1 MNLRDELPV
10 DHPLSR
16 VYRIGAALCGLLLL
30 VFGCLGFADSL
41 SSFDTAGQQ
50 IAGLSTNG
58 LLSTI
63 SVVVGLLLF
72 VAALIGGNVA
82 STVNITVGV
91 LFVLSGFV
99 HLFLIGRPA
108 NILDF
113 GMTNVIFS
121 FLMGLLVMT
130 FGMYGRVSG
139 GLPHDNPYWQ
149 QRHPGQAAA
158 EARAVPSRTPAIV
171 SRAAAPAR
179 TQLPRR

>member
-1 MNLRDELPV
+1 MDLRDELPV

-16 VYRIGAALCGLLLL
+16 VYRVGAALCGLLLL
-30 VFGCLGFADSL
+30 VFGCLGFAGSL
-41 SSFDTAGQQ
+41 SSFDTAGQR
-50 IAGLSTNG
+50 IAGMSTNG

-63 SVVVGLLLF
+63 SVVFGLLLF

-82 STVNITVGV
+82 SSVNIAVGV

-99 HLFLIGRPA
+99 HLFLIGRPG

-121 FLMGLLVMT
+121 FLMGLLIMT

-149 QRHPGQAAA
+149 RRHRGDTTPEA
-158 EARAVPSRTPAIV
+158 EATQSVLAGGTAQP
-171 SRAAAPAR
+171 
-179 TQLPRR
+179 QLPRR

>member
-16 VYRIGAALCGLLLL
+16 VYRVGAALCGLLLL
-30 VFGCLGFADSL
+30 IFGCLGFADSL
-41 SSFDTAGQQ
+41 SSFDTAGQS
-50 IAGLSTNG
+50 IAGMSTNG
-58 LLSTI
+58 LLSSI
-63 SVVVGLLLF
+63 SVIFGLLLF

-82 STVNITVGV
+82 SSVNIAVGV

-99 HLFLIGRPA
+99 HLFLIGRPG

-139 GLPHDNPYWQ
+139 GLPHDNPYWR
-149 QRHPGQAAA
+149 QRHTGTGARSTRAGQGRLSGSPHA
-158 EARAVPSRTPAIV
+158 
-171 SRAAAPAR
+171 
-179 TQLPRR
+179 QLPRR

>member
-1 MNLRDELPV
+1 MHLRDELPV

-16 VYRIGAALCGLLLL
+16 LYRIGAALCGLLLL
-30 VFGCLGFADSL
+30 VFGCLGFAGSL
-41 SSFDTAGQQ
+41 SSFDTAGQH
-50 IAGLSTNG
+50 IAGMSTNG

-63 SVVVGLLLF
+63 SVVFGLLLF

-82 STVNITVGV
+82 SSVNIAVGV

-99 HLFLIGRPA
+99 HLFLIGRPG

-121 FLMGLLVMT
+121 FLMGLLIMT

-149 QRHPGQAAA
+149 QRHRGGRALQADDHQGLL
-158 EARAVPSRTPAIV
+158 PSGTAQ
-171 SRAAAPAR
+171 A
-179 TQLPRR
+179 QLPRR

>member
-1 MNLRDELPV
+1 MTLRDELPV
-10 DHPLSR
+10 DHPLNR
-16 VYRIGAALCGLLLL
+16 VYRVGAALCGLLLL
-30 VFGCLGFADSL
+30 VFGCLGFAGSL
-41 SSFDTAGQQ
+41 SAFDTDGQQ

-58 LLSTI
+58 LLSSV
-63 SVVVGLLLF
+63 SVVFGLLLF
-72 VAALIGGNVA
+72 VAALFGGNVA
-82 STVNITVGV
+82 STVNIVVGV

-99 HLFLIGRPA
+99 HLFLIGRPG

-149 QRHPGQAAA
+149 QRHPAQAVGATTTN
-158 EARAVPSRTPAIV
+158 RPRFTPT
-171 SRAAAPAR
+171 APAPAAKP
-179 TQLPRR
+179 QLPPGR